1 MGFRPYAQGVSLAGG
16 ALIVVLA
23 AEGGRLPLGDW
34 RYWLVAGLV
43 LASEALPI
51 DIPHRGGADRVTSS
65 TAFGFAALLMFG
77 VFPAVVLYAVVS
89 LIVDVVWR
97 KPLLKALFNA
107 AQYALATAAA
117 GAVMLALGATLPV
130 ASVSGVLPV
139 VLAGTLVFFL
149 VNHVLPG
156 VAVALM
162 IGERPGRYL
171 LTDLGFQVMTLGFVL
186 ALAPIVVASAE
197 ANMALVP
204 LCVLPVL
211 AVYAGARQ
219 AARDA
224 HRATH
229 DTLTDLPNRLLLRE
243 RVEHALERA
252 GASKPVALMIVD
264 LDDFKAV
271 NDTLGHAYGDRLL
284 QAVSRRMAEALGP
297 EDVLARLGGDEFAVL
312 AETRMSVHEAGALAE
327 RLVAA
332 LEHPF
337 DLDGILLDVRASVGL
352 ACFPDHG
359 DTVDELL
366 RRADVALYCAK
377 ASQQTVEVY
386 AAALDHYT
394 VDRLVL
400 AAQLRRGI
408 ERGEI
413 VLEYQPKFPLDGG
426 PPKGVEAL
434 ARWAHPTLGQV
445 GPDGFIP
452 LAEHTGLMT
461 ALTEAVLAQA
471 IAQCADWQRSGRAL
485 RVSVNLSPRSLLD
498 RELPKRIRSLL
509 DAHCADPHSL
519 QLEITES
526 RPVPGGRVARAVLEE
541 LRSMGVGVAI
551 DDFGTGFSSLVQLQA
566 LPVDEIKIDRSFVA
580 NMENNPS
587 DAAIVRST
595 IDLARNLGLVVTA
608 EGVESA
614 EVAAQLAEM
623 GCQMAQGYALCRPL
637 PADRCVRVIDAH
649 APRLRE
655 VGAA

>member
-16 ALIVVLA
+16 ALIAVLA
-23 AEGGRLPLGDW
+23 AEGGALPVGDW
-34 RYWLVAGLV
+34 RFWLLAALV
-43 LASEALPI
+43 LASEAMPI
-51 DIPHRGGADRVTSS
+51 DIPHRGGFDRVTSS

-77 VFPAVVLYAVVS
+77 VFPAVVVYAVVS

-130 ASVSGVLPV
+130 ASVSGVLPL

-162 IGERPGRYL
+162 IRERPGRYL

-211 AVYAGARQ
+211 AVYLGARQ

-224 HRATH
+224 HRAMH
-229 DTLTDLPNRLLLRE
+229 DALTDLPNRLLLRE
-243 RVEHALERA
+243 RVERALERA
-252 GASKPVALMIVD
+252 GASRPLALMIVD

-284 QAVSRRMAEALGP
+284 QAVGSRMGEALRPG
-297 EDVLARLGGDEFAVL
+297 DLLARLGGDEFAVL
-312 AETRMSVHEAGALAE
+312 AEAPMSLDEARGLAE
-327 RLVAA
+327 RLVVA

-352 ACFPDHG
+352 ARYPDHG

-400 AAQLRRGI
+400 AAQLRRGVD
-408 ERGEI
+408 EGGNNPQD
-413 VLEYQPKFPLDGG
+413 QPKI
-426 PPKGVEAL
+426 PPHRGA
-434 ARWAHPTLGQV
+434 A
-445 GPDGFIP
+445 
-452 LAEHTGLMT
+452 
-461 ALTEAVLAQA
+461 
-471 IAQCADWQRSGRAL
+471 
-485 RVSVNLSPRSLLD
+485 
-498 RELPKRIRSLL
+498 
-509 DAHCADPHSL
+509 
-519 QLEITES
+519 
-526 RPVPGGRVARAVLEE
+526 PGGE
-541 LRSMGVGVAI
+541 
-551 DDFGTGFSSLVQLQA
+551 
-566 LPVDEIKIDRSFVA
+566 
-580 NMENNPS
+580 
-587 DAAIVRST
+587 
-595 IDLARNLGLVVTA
+595 
-608 EGVESA
+608 
-614 EVAAQLAEM
+614 
-623 GCQMAQGYALCRPL
+623 
-637 PADRCVRVIDAH
+637 
-649 APRLRE
+649 APPPP
-655 VGAA
+655 GAPP